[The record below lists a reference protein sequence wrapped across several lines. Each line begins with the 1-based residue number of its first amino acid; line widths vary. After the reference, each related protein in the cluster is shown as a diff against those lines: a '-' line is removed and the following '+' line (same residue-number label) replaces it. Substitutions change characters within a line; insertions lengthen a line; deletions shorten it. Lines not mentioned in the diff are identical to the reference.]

1 MTTGLVLQNL
11 LLIIT
16 ILAFAASRHAGPYPI
31 FPLLAELYLA
41 DYPGPV
47 GGYPPDLPQV

>member
-1 MTTGLVLQNL
+1 MSTGLVLQNL

-16 ILAFAASRHAGPYPI
+16 ILALRLPVMQGHIPS

-41 DYPGPV
+41 AHLPPV
-47 GGYPPDLPQV
+47 GGYPP